1 MMTIQGCLWRA
12 VAPLARWW
20 GQLVM
25 AWHLW
30 RIVRARDA
38 LADLDQEALIRGELK
53 LRNKKGA

>member
-1 MMTIQGCLWRA
+1 MMTIQWCLWRA
-12 VAPLARWW
+12 VAPLARCW

-25 AWHLW
+25 VWHLW

-53 LRNKKGA
+53 LRK